1 MPRGEGLTLPLPL
14 IQATHLF
21 ISREEAA
28 VQRGNKLLPEC
39 LIWNRLGEWSRFS
52 PNFRAREAR
61 ARVRN
66 FEKFLSSFT
75 GCCFFPSSN
84 LVLLSSSLLLY
95 LLWFLFVVL
104 SKYSSKTYC
113 SSMQVQ
119 DSDFKEPPSLTFAVW
134 QNSWGGECSRCTRSS
149 LFCGDNSPWSSS
161 DHYQVELLICL

>member
-66 FEKFLSSFT
+66 FEKFISSFT

-134 QNSWGGECSRCTRSS
+134 QNSSEGTRAIALAS
-149 LFCGDNSPWSSS
+149 
-161 DHYQVELLICL
+161 ELALTTEQPQRKDTS